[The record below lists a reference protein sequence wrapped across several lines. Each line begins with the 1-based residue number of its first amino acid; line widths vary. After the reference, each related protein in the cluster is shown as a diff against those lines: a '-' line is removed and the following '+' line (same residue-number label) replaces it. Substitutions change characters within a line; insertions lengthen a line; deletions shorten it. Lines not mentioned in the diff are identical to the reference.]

1 MKSTKQDTFSTG
13 HARRMRECRKRKRQQ
28 DPVEYTNRVNTQQRQ
43 YRLRTQKL
51 ESILQMRK
59 VNRLR
64 QRCFRL
70 NQSND
75 EKRVRKEKDRN
86 SKHLK
91 RKQQQQLQLN
101 KSINNDE
108 SSISVSSN
116 ILHTIMNLQ
125 NI

>member
-1 MKSTKQDTFSTG
+1 MKSTKQDTFLTG

-28 DPVEYTNRVNTQQRQ
+28 DPVVYTNRVNTQQRQ
-43 YRLRTQKL
+43 YRLRTHKL
-51 ESILQMRK
+51 ASILQMRK
-59 VNRLR
+59 ANRLR
-64 QRCFRL
+64 QRRFRL
-70 NQSND
+70 NQSNE
-75 EKRVRKEKDRN
+75 EKRLRKEKDRN

-101 KSINNDE
+101 KSNNNDE
-108 SSISVSSN
+108 TSISVSSN